1 MVQAQRSILFIALLM
16 ICTAVGAIEKQDANE
31 ESYSEEAII
40 NAASDF
46 FGATTRALA
55 GGVEKAIEKVFKEQG
70 CPNAYIVGTEGGGA
84 VGVGLRYGQG
94 VLHTK
99 KGKVEQVYWQSP
111 SIGFDVGGN
120 VSKVFTLIYHLKNP
134 DELFQRIPGVGG
146 SLYFIGGVSV
156 NYQQT
161 DDLILAPIRTGVG
174 WRAGINVGYINYT
187 RSQTWIPF

>member
-1 MVQAQRSILFIALLM
+1 MVKARCSILFVVLLI
-16 ICTAVGAIEKQDANE
+16 ICTAVGATEEQNASE
-31 ESYSEEAII
+31 ESYSKKAII

-70 CPNAYIVGTEGGGA
+70 SPNAYIVGTEGGGA

-99 KGKVEQVYWQSP
+99 KGKVEKVYWQSP

-134 DELFQRIPGVGG
+134 DELFQRIPGVG
-146 SLYFIGGVSV
+146 
-156 NYQQT
+156 
-161 DDLILAPIRTGVG
+161 
-174 WRAGINVGYINYT
+174 
-187 RSQTWIPF
+187 